1 MSRKEDINN
10 ILKHLRQM
18 QQGQIVKIQA
28 KQEEDIQ
35 LLENIREYYKVH

>member
-1 MSRKEDINN
+1 
-10 ILKHLRQM
+10 M

-35 LLENIREYYKVH
+35 LLENIREYYKVHWFLIWFLMKSDLNWLF